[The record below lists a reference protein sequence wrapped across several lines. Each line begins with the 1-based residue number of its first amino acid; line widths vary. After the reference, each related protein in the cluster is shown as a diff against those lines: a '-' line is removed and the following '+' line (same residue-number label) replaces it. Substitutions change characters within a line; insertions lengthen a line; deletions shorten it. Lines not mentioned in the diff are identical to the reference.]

1 MAVGTNVE
9 RLRNFVQGRWVEAA
23 ASRVQEVRNPATG
36 ELLAEVP
43 MGGAED
49 VDRAVGAAKQA
60 YASWRQTPP
69 LERARFLFALK
80 HLLEANAEEL
90 ARIVTLENGKT
101 LPEARGSVR
110 RAIECVE
117 VACGAP
123 SLLMG
128 QTLEDVAPGID
139 CESVRQPL
147 GVFACIAPFNFPAMV
162 PLWFMP
168 FAVACGNTFVCK
180 PSEQVPLSQRFVF
193 ELIAKAGFPDGVL
206 NLVNGGKEAADAILE
221 HRDIRG
227 VSFVGSSPVAAH
239 VYKTAAAHGKRVQ
252 ALGGAKNFLVVMP
265 DADLDGAVDAIVGS
279 AYACAG
285 ERCLAGSVVVAVGGV
300 RETLREAIR
309 ARLERFVLGDGLDPR
324 TTMGPVISAKHRERV
339 LGFIDQGVQE
349 GAEIVV
355 DGRDHPQA
363 GAAQGWFVGPTLFD
377 RVRPGMTIAREE
389 IFGPVLGIMEAG
401 SLDDALEIISA
412 HPLANAS
419 SIFTTSGK
427 HARTFKYRVDA
438 SMTAVNLGVAAPM
451 SFFGFGGNKGSF
463 FGDLKAHGAEAFDFF
478 TDRKIVIS
486 RWA

>member
-9 RLRNFVQGRWVEAA
+9 RLQNFVQGRWIESTATQ
-23 ASRVQEVRNPATG
+23 VQEVRNPATG
-36 ELLAEVP
+36 EVLAEVP

-49 VDRAVGAAKQA
+49 VDRAVRAAKQA
-60 YASWRQTPP
+60 YSFWRETTP
-69 LERARFLFALK
+69 LDRSHFLFALK
-80 HLLEANAEEL
+80 YLLDAHAEEL

-101 LPEARGSVR
+101 LAEARGSVR
-110 RAIECVE
+110 RGIECVE

-123 SLLMG
+123 TLLMG
-128 QTLEDVAPGID
+128 RTLEDVSPGID

-162 PLWFMP
+162 PLWFYP

-193 ELIAKAGFPDGVL
+193 ELIAKSGFPPGVL
-206 NLVNGGKEAADAILE
+206 NLVNGGKEAANAILE
-221 HRDIRG
+221 HPDIRG

-265 DADLDGAVDAIVGS
+265 DADLEAAVDAIVGS

-300 RETLREAIR
+300 RSVLRDAIHE
-309 ARLERFVLGDGLDPR
+309 RLSRFVLGDGLDAR
-324 TTMGPVISAKHRERV
+324 TTMGPVVSAKHRERV
-339 LGFIDQGVQE
+339 LGFIDQGVKE
-349 GAEIVV
+349 GAELVV
-355 DGRDHPQA
+355 DGRAHPEA
-363 GAAQGWFVGPTLFD
+363 ETGRGWFVGPTLFD
-377 RVRPGMTIAREE
+377 RVTPSMTIAKEE

-401 SLDDALEIISA
+401 SLDDALAIIA
-412 HPLANAS
+412 EHPLANAS

-427 HARTFKYRVDA
+427 HARAFKYRVEA